1 MSVCVCEK
9 HEAVCQ
15 TFSQQLTRLSRLSVQ
30 IMQAESV
37 ILLDSPLRFDMT
49 SSVHFATLRHLCLI
63 DSDIDLGMLIDA
75 LHLMGNLVK
84 LYINN
89 KNRFAESERR

>member
-63 DSDIDLGMLIDA
+63 DSDIDLEKLIDA
-75 LHLMGNLVK
+75 LMGNLVK

>member
-1 MSVCVCEK
+1 
-9 HEAVCQ
+9 
-15 TFSQQLTRLSRLSVQ
+15 
-30 IMQAESV
+30 MQAESV

-49 SSVHFATLRHLCLI
+49 SSVHFASLRHLCLI
-63 DSDIDLGMLIDA
+63 DSDIDLEKLIDA
-75 LHLMGNLVK
+75 LMGNLVK

>member
-1 MSVCVCEK
+1 
-9 HEAVCQ
+9 
-15 TFSQQLTRLSRLSVQ
+15 
-30 IMQAESV
+30 MQAESV

-63 DSDIDLGMLIDA
+63 DSDIDLEKLIDA
-75 LHLMGNLVK
+75 LMGNLVK